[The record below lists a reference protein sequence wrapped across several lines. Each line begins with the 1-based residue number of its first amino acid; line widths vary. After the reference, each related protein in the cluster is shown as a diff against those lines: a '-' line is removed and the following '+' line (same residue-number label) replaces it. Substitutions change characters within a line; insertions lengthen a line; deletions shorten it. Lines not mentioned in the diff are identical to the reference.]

1 MLAEPAEGGHEDGC
15 LHADG
20 GCYARDRRC
29 DDAPTIQIKTTSRDA
44 LANLV
49 PDCVSG
55 SQLNTPSCRTAIH
68 EFCRRDA
75 CSVSGFGPV
84 DFRGDEITVA
94 CVAAAE
100 MVTIDF
106 AVPSDDSDAGTG
118 SQETDV
124 EPDLQ
129 FIYAGCVDAI
139 NTATAGCQI
148 AVHRYCTDLGYTTGT
163 GPNSMDDDGMTVV
176 CLSGRPQA
184 HSRNLW

>member
-1 MLAEPAEGGHEDGC
+1 M
-15 LHADG
+15 
-20 GCYARDRRC
+20 
-29 DDAPTIQIKTTSRDA
+29 
-44 LANLV
+44 

-55 SQLNTPSCRTAIH
+55 SQSIRPPVERPFTSFVEETPVLCLLR
-68 EFCRRDA
+68 
-75 CSVSGFGPV
+75 PV

-94 CVAAAE
+94 HAAAE

-118 SQETDV
+118 SQEMDV

-129 FIYAGCVDAI
+129 FIYTGCVDAI

-163 GPNSMDDDGMTVV
+163 GPNTMDDD
-176 CLSGRPQA
+176 A
-184 HSRNLW
+184 